1 MTNHI
6 SIRTTTREGE
16 EISILGP
23 PKMSPCHRVASLVVV
38 LAWWLEIIVIWPGS
52 DKSRCVRCCGGGNVA
67 SFTDCKWMLFRS
79 DTLLPHKAQTFKL
92 KPLPPTSIHYLF
104 ATDIPKHTSMVCH
117 DPTVQNSTP
126 PPTHT
131 FRYAP
136 LNPAAK
142 DDDEDYTRCCS
153 SHPHQCSSAQRNV
166 LLKIGCSVYVSDVT
180 RT

>member
-16 EISILGP
+16 EISILCP
-23 PKMSPCHRVASLVVV
+23 PKMSPCHRVASLVI

-104 ATDIPKHTSMVCH
+104 ATDIPKHMSMVCH
-117 DPTVQNSTP
+117 DPTVQHTP
-126 PPTHT
+126 AHTHISIRSIEPGRKRRRRGLYSLLLLPPT
-131 FRYAP
+131 P
-136 LNPAAK
+136 VL
-142 DDDEDYTRCCS
+142 
-153 SHPHQCSSAQRNV
+153 QCP
-166 LLKIGCSVYVSDVT
+166 T
-180 RT
+180 